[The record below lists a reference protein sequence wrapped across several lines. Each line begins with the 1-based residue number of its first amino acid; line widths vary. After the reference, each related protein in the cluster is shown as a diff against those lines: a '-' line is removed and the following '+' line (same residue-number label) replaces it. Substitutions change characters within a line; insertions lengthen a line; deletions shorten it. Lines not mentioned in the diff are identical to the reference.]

1 MPRKKHNTYRESPYA
16 PDLVRIMQAGT
27 GPFTRSML
35 ATALGE
41 IYPGMYWQEL
51 MNEVSGAILMDKL
64 SKAGRF
70 KTVRKGWYDVDR
82 GQDNPTN

>member
-16 PDLVRIMQAGT
+16 ADLVRIMQAGT
-27 GPFTRSML
+27 GPYTRSML

-41 IYPGMYWQEL
+41 KYPKMYWQEL
-51 MNEVSGAILMDKL
+51 MNEVSGVILMDRL

-70 KTVRKGWYDVDR
+70 KAVRHGWYDVDR
-82 GQDNPTN
+82 GQEV